1 MSLKIAGPAD
11 LHLHS
16 DCSDGTEPPAEVVR
30 RARAA
35 ELGTIALTDHDTVA
49 GWDEAARAARA
60 AGIVLLPGAE
70 VSAKH
75 RGMSVH
81 VLAYLFDPDHAALSR
96 TMTRVRGDRIGRAER
111 ITRNLARDLP
121 VTWEDVLA
129 QCADHATI
137 GRPHIADAL
146 VARGIVASRE
156 EAFAG
161 PLHPASPYYV
171 SHAAPTPVEVVEEV
185 GRAGGVSIIAHPA
198 GRGALPDG
206 EIRSLIDAGLGGFE
220 LGHRENTPA
229 GTARLQRYV
238 DEHDLI
244 VTGSSDYHGAGKP
257 NRLGENTTDPVMVE
271 RIIRAATGSD
281 PVV

>member
-1 MSLKIAGPAD
+1 MSLKSVGPAD

-60 AGIVLLPGAE
+60 AGIMLLPGAE

-129 QCADHATI
+129 QCADDATI

-220 LGHRENTPA
+220 LGHRENTPV

-257 NRLGENTTDPVMVE
+257 NRLGENTTDPAMVE